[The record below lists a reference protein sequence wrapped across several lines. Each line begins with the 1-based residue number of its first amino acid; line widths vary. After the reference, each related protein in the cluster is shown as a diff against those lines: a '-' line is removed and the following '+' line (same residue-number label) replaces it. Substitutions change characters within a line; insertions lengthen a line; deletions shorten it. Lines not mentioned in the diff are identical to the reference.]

1 MRTVIQRVEQAKV
14 YINSKLHSSVNRG
27 LLIFL
32 GITTDDGEEDINWL
46 CKKISGLRIF
56 ADNNQKMNLSVVDTD
71 GEIMVISQFT
81 LYANIK
87 KGNRPSYT
95 KAATP
100 EIAIPLYQQ
109 FIDTLAQQLNQKIKT
124 GQFGADMNIEL
135 INSGPVTIMMDSKDR

>member
-56 ADNNQKMNLSVVDTD
+56 ADNNQKMNLSVADTD